1 MNIPKSYE
9 ALAAD
14 LASEKIL
21 SKTLLGQKEAYMMIA
36 DARNVEIDGALASE
50 AALLEGLTTAR
61 RDFDYDR
68 GFSAGSA
75 EVETLRIERDALQQ
89 RLTVAEQ
96 REVDLKKLLCDV
108 INEAPTGFAS
118 LKVDLANRVN
128 DALNPAD
135 HPQCEECKG
144 WGYHENHHEGGGTE
158 CGECGGS
165 GNSMV
170 AVALDTSALLGLLVS
185 EISVDDRGFYHL
197 SGIHPNNFKRALEE
211 SGAKITS
218 EVKSHKSP
226 VAVVMPERMDP
237 RDPYDSEANQWNACL
252 DEVARLNGVKP

>member
-21 SKTLLGQKEAYMMIA
+21 SKTLLGQKEAYMMLA

-89 RLTVAEQ
+89 RLTFAEQ
-96 REVDLKKLLCDV
+96 RADDMVYALARIQGRAEMFIDDGMHMPTPYIEAIRDIAAKAALKQVEDAKSSPSCP
-108 INEAPTGFAS
+108 NC
-118 LKVDLANRVN
+118 KVCMGSPDF
-128 DALNPAD
+128 P
-135 HPQCEECKG
+135 
-144 WGYHENHHEGGGTE
+144 EN
-158 CGECGGS
+158 
-165 GNSMV
+165 
-170 AVALDTSALLGLLVS
+170 
-185 EISVDDRGFYHL
+185 
-197 SGIHPNNFKRALEE
+197 
-211 SGAKITS
+211 
-218 EVKSHKSP
+218 
-226 VAVVMPERMDP
+226 
-237 RDPYDSEANQWNACL
+237 CL
-252 DEVARLNGVKP
+252 INGVKP